1 MLLLEIRRLNIFI
14 LTNNTENFMK
24 KENVNYF
31 MVGIFVLLGFI
42 LLLAMLF
49 KITGGQSDSDEYFVE
64 FDNVTGIK
72 DGIVVTYGGYAIG
85 SVNGVEPIF
94 NDGKTVYK
102 LSLLVKSGWKIPV
115 DSRAQIVMPAVISD
129 KQIEITQGT
138 SQQYLVP
145 GEILKSAEAV
155 DIMELVDSIASQLNE
170 FIPHSTQNINKL
182 LVKLNSS
189 ADKVALVLSDKNV
202 QHLNNVFK
210 HADSSGESLAKLAAG
225 FTRINKQLDSILN
238 RTDLI
243 LNDNSEDIRYTVIE
257 LKKSI
262 DVVSGR
268 IESVMYNLDATSQNM
283 NEFSRELRNNPG
295 VVLGSKPPADAH
307 GNK

>member
-1 MLLLEIRRLNIFI
+1 
-14 LTNNTENFMK
+14 MK
-24 KENVNYF
+24 KENTNYF
-31 MVGIFVLLGFI
+31 MVGLFVLSGLALLFI
-42 LLLAMLF
+42 MLF
-49 KITGGQSDSDEYFVE
+49 KITGGQSNSDEYFVE

-85 SVNGVEPIF
+85 AVNGVEPVF
-94 NDGKTVYK
+94 NSGKTVYK
-102 LSLLVKSGWKIPV
+102 LSLWVKANWKIPD
-115 DSRAQIVMPAVISD
+115 DSTAQIVMPAIISD

-138 SQQYLVP
+138 SAAYLVP
-145 GEILKSAEAV
+145 GDTLKSAEAV
-155 DIMELVDSIASQLNE
+155 DIMELVDSIASELNE
-170 FIPHSTQNINKL
+170 FIPQSTKNINALVAKLNYSANKVSVLLSDQNI
-182 LVKLNSS
+182 
-189 ADKVALVLSDKNV
+189 
-202 QHLNNVFK
+202 QHMNNLFK
-210 HADSSGESLAKLAAG
+210 HADSSGKSLSELADG

-262 DVVSGR
+262 DTVSGR

-295 VVLGSKPPADAH
+295 VILGSKPPVD
-307 GNK
+307 K

>member
-1 MLLLEIRRLNIFI
+1 
-14 LTNNTENFMK
+14 MK
-24 KENVNYF
+24 KENTNYL
-31 MVGIFVLLGFI
+31 MVGLFVLTG
-42 LLLAMLF
+42 LLLLFIMLF
-49 KITGGQSDSDEYFVE
+49 KITGGQSNSDEYFVK

-85 SVNGVEPIF
+85 AVNGVEPVF
-94 NDGKTVYK
+94 NSGKTIYK
-102 LSLLVKSGWKIPV
+102 LSLLVKANWRIPD
-115 DSRAQIVMPAVISD
+115 DSTAQIVMPAIISD

-138 SQQYLVP
+138 SAEYLSP
-145 GEILKSAEAV
+145 GDTLKSAEAV
-155 DIMELVDSIASQLNE
+155 DIMELVDSIAYELNE
-170 FIPHSTQNINKL
+170 FIPQSTKNINKL
-182 LVKLNSS
+182 IAKLNYS
-189 ADKVALVLSDKNV
+189 ANKVSLLLSDKNI
-202 QHLNNVFK
+202 QHMGNLFK
-210 HADSSGESLAKLAAG
+210 HADSSGKSLSELANG
-225 FTRINKQLDSILN
+225 LTRINKQLDSILS

-295 VVLGSKPPADAH
+295 VILGSKPPVD
-307 GNK
+307 K